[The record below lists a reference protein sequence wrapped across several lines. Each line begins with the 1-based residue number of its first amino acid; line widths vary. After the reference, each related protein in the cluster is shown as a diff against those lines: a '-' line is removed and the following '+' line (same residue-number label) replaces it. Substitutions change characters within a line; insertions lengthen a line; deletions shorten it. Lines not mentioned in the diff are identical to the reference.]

1 MSIAR
6 PFVIV
11 AGGKR
16 GGRTLRR
23 VKYLA
28 WMSVALLLCAT
39 VLARPATA
47 QDQARGSVENAT
59 FTSNV
64 ADGAPVDFRQA
75 FDTNTRIVYYYTEI
89 LDLQGQTV
97 IHRWKREGKL
107 MQEVPIRVQRPRQA
121 VWSKST
127 MQPDWTG
134 NWTVEV
140 VTARGVVIE
149 TDNFAYNPPL

>member
-1 MSIAR
+1 M
-6 PFVIV
+6 
-11 AGGKR
+11 R
-16 GGRTLRR
+16 GR
-23 VKYLA
+23 YLERL
-28 WMSVALLLCAT
+28 SVALLLCAA
-39 VLARPATA
+39 VSAPPATA

-64 ADGAPVDFRQA
+64 ADGTPVDFRQA
-75 FDTNTRIVYYYTEI
+75 FDTNTRTVYYYTEI

-97 IHRWKREGKL
+97 THRWKREGKL

-127 MQPDWTG
+127 MQPEWTG

-140 VTARGVVIE
+140 VTARGVVMVI
-149 TDNFAYNPPL
+149 DNFAYNPPL